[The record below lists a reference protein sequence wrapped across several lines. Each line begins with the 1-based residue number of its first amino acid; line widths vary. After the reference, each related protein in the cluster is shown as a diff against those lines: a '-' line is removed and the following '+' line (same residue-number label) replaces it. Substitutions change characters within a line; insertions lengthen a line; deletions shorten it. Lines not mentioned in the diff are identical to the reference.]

1 MQGQSRECLPF
12 ICKYNI
18 SVSHLLFWNV
28 SVEALGAMNIYLH
41 FSLLTLTEWWFA
53 IINYWYQ
60 LSESEN
66 KLDIIIKYICICSFQ
81 FCILLVIVSP
91 SIGSVC
97 FNEIHLELLSD
108 LAGFGLLNVV
118 GHFSV
123 FEKIWVSCF
132 ADLWCAVKYMPEWK
146 FSLEIKILPMANLIN
161 FNSAY

>member
-18 SVSHLLFWNV
+18 SVSHLWFWNV
-28 SVEALGAMNIYLH
+28 SVEALGTMNIYLH

-66 KLDIIIKYICICSFQ
+66 KLDIIIKYTCTCSFQ

-123 FEKIWVSCF
+123 FKKNLSVLFCGSLMCSKIY
-132 ADLWCAVKYMPEWK
+132 ARM
-146 FSLEIKILPMANLIN
+146 KIFIGN
-161 FNSAY
+161 